1 MKISYSNSIDLKLLL
16 GEIKSISTIKDDKVS
31 YEAFRIY
38 ELKAIL
44 ESHINFP
51 NNISNQ
57 SKNSI
62 IEKTIK
68 RVAIIGFDDE
78 KFKYMCDETGVGS
91 GQVYNEFDLHLD
103 KNKADKQ
110 AKEKH
115 KEGMKQLARNNFSKK
130 FNGSKEIVRL
140 DFKSSA
146 IKDEIAE
153 LLKSCSGVINGLPYK
168 VQVSL
173 GIDSD
178 SISKLSTPL
187 AVVDMKAS
195 KESKTAMHDL
205 NALAMTGLLSLHVE
219 GQTKDIVDPP
229 FLPIAGINFG
239 HKVATDLLAVLLKVR
254 ESSKSY
260 FHTTYLLESTE
271 EVFNAFWP
279 RNLRG
284 DRTKFLHNGLYP
296 CYSLYKTS
304 DGKYVA
310 LAAVEEKFWL
320 EFCEVFNLD
329 IPKEDRFSYQ
339 DDKVFDAISKCFL
352 SRTQKDVKKATER
365 HDFCLS
371 LI

>member
-1 MKISYSNSIDLKLLL
+1 M
-16 GEIKSISTIKDDKVS
+16 T
-31 YEAFRIY
+31 
-38 ELKAIL
+38 
-44 ESHINFP
+44 
-51 NNISNQ
+51 NNILDGV
-57 SKNSI
+57 
-62 IEKTIK
+62 TILDFGHRLPGPLAGK
-68 RVAIIGFDDE
+68 ILAGLGARVIKVEDHIFQDPFCAGAFA
-78 KFKYMCDETGVGS
+78 
-91 GQVYNEFDLHLD
+91 EFDPSFKDWYQEL
-103 KNKADKQ
+103 
-110 AKEKH
+110 
-115 KEGMKQLARNNFSKK
+115 
-130 FNGSKEIVRL
+130 NGSKEIVRL

-254 ESSKSY
+254 KSSKSY